1 MWGCVCTF
9 GSILWYKYPIL
20 QNLRYIVIV
29 DTINNSSQS
38 NRLYK
43 DITNSPQ
50 RNHYLFELDLKT
62 QDDMPKKGKGY

>member
-1 MWGCVCTF
+1 M
-9 GSILWYKYPIL
+9 
-20 QNLRYIVIV
+20 V

-50 RNHYLFELDLKT
+50 RNHYLFELDLNT
-62 QDDMPKKGKGY
+62 QDDMQKKGQGYCNSLQEHRIFQIFILD